1 MDTRISAGLPL
12 NTNKQAMAPADD
24 QALKKACREFE
35 SMLVSQM
42 LKKMR
47 DTLPKTDLFGSKDK
61 EEIFQSMMD
70 DETAKSLSA
79 NGSLGL
85 ADLLYSQL
93 STDKTAKAREKTVD
107 K

>member
-1 MDTRISAGLPL
+1 MEIRTTAALPL
-12 NTNKQAMAPADD
+12 NTKQPATVAKEDP
-24 QALKKACREFE
+24 ALKKACSDFE
-35 SMLVSQM
+35 SLLVSQM

-61 EEIFQSMMD
+61 EEIFQSMLD
-70 DETAKSLSA
+70 DETAKHLSE

-93 STDKTAKAREKTVD
+93 STDKTAKAQQKAVD

>member
-1 MDTRISAGLPL
+1 MDMRIQTALPLSAG
-12 NTNKQAMAPADD
+12 KQATAAKEDP
-24 QALKKACREFE
+24 ALKKACREFE
-35 SMLVSQM
+35 SLLVSQM

-61 EEIFQSMMD
+61 EEIFQSMLD
-70 DETAKSLSA
+70 DETAKSLSEK
-79 NGSLGL
+79 GSLGL

-93 STDKTAKAREKTVD
+93 NTDKTAKAQQKTVD